1 MSTRQ
6 IGTSTDLGINSHS
19 GTLHEEITHQLGE
32 HAGEHNID
40 AIEADYRYSIGI
52 VLPNGVWLSGDT
64 LYSDRDDD
72 LELGFISNTLES
84 IPASEDFWSIV
95 EKHQQERVLTPIVI
109 HEDSEETLRDAS
121 LGPRYSDAYY
131 AAEEAGDTATCERIE
146 REQVQ
151 LAGRLY
157 TAWSAEAVRI
167 GAERG
172 YEVSVVG
179 GNNDS
184 RYNGCACPAE
194 TRTDLNGDGMGRTME
209 ASIHQDAHDAAVVD
223 GL

>member
-1 MSTRQ
+1 
-6 IGTSTDLGINSHS
+6 
-19 GTLHEEITHQLGE
+19 
-32 HAGEHNID
+32 
-40 AIEADYRYSIGI
+40 
-52 VLPNGVWLSGDT
+52 
-64 LYSDRDDD
+64 
-72 LELGFISNTLES
+72 
-84 IPASEDFWSIV
+84 
-95 EKHQQERVLTPIVI
+95 VI
-109 HEDSEETLRDAS
+109 HEDSEETLRAAV
-121 LGPRYSDAYY
+121 LGPLYSDAYY
-131 AAEEAGDTATCERIE
+131 AAEEAGDAATCDRIE
-146 REQVQ
+146 QEQ

-194 TRTDLNGDGMGRTME
+194 TQTDLHDDELGRTVE
-209 ASIHQDAHDAAVVD
+209 ESIHQDAHDAAVVD